1 MSSHQLLLRGWAFLE
16 TWLRNTAGKNGGNR
30 LGANPNC
37 YTSLKANTFCRLAN
51 ATVDFSKVHIN
62 GGISRSFDDGFVR
75 TFGRGS
81 GSDHLVAPKYKHV
94 SSEPEKCDSYESRP
108 TFVLS
113 NDDSF
118 NLSHYINDVIMMWS
132 MLVLAGKQSL
142 ESLMINFDGIRKGGP
157 GGGPAHKIVKVGQP
171 DAHGPFGLYVD
182 SWFQDVTKAVDY
194 KDRKVCFS
202 ELYFQYFPGKSMV

>member
-1 MSSHQLLLRGWAFLE
+1 M
-16 TWLRNTAGKNGGNR
+16 
-30 LGANPNC
+30 
-37 YTSLKANTFCRLAN
+37 
-51 ATVDFSKVHIN
+51 
-62 GGISRSFDDGFVR
+62 
-75 TFGRGS
+75 
-81 GSDHLVAPKYKHV
+81 VAPQYSHV
-94 SSEPEKCDSYESRP
+94 SKLGGGAIRCDTYESRP

-132 MLVLAGKQSL
+132 MLVLAGRQSF

-194 KDRKVCFS
+194 KDRQVCFA
-202 ELYFQYFPGKSMV
+202 ELYFQYFPGKESKLFSFTMTLTCVAFI